1 MCMYSY
7 LYYNEGKRSG
17 CEYGAAPLSL
27 PARLPR
33 RPALGDVRS
42 DEGGGGVRL
51 GIVTKEHRCQL
62 HKLRRLELLR
72 PQAQH
77 LLGRRLFGGGQQ
89 RLEGDAEHL
98 SPLLEGE
105 LEQPE
110 QLRAL
115 RRRQGQRRAG
125 RRPDWP
131 QPQHRCAA
139 LWLGPEGVGR
149 DLEEPLRLSE
159 ELRHH
164 REDAVV
170 LATRRREQL
179 VGDLGLHG
187 EDDLV
192 DLLERAEQ
200 LEEELAR
207 QVEGG
212 VGQHREGPSP
222 LRRESRQ
229 VEPEQVGVSQLE
241 RGQVGAEDLHHPLIN
256 LHGEHLWVRLQQ

>member
-1 MCMYSY
+1 M
-7 LYYNEGKRSG
+7 
-17 CEYGAAPLSL
+17 
-27 PARLPR
+27 
-33 RPALGDVRS
+33 
-42 DEGGGGVRL
+42 
-51 GIVTKEHRCQL
+51 RC
-62 HKLRRLELLR
+62 
-72 PQAQH
+72 
-77 LLGRRLFGGGQQ
+77 
-89 RLEGDAEHL
+89 
-98 SPLLEGE
+98 S
-105 LEQPE
+105 
-110 QLRAL
+110 
-115 RRRQGQRRAG
+115 
-125 RRPDWP
+125 
-131 QPQHRCAA
+131 
-139 LWLGPEGVGR
+139 PEGVGR

-229 VEPEQVGVSQLE
+229 VEPEPAQGG
-241 RGQVGAEDLHHPLIN
+241 RGLAAGLARGRWHRGATHRSACRSSSAGRSARRISTI
-256 LHGEHLWVRLQQ
+256 R